1 MNILN
6 ASARQDDGTRCAMLL
21 PDIEEALF
29 RIDASDFT
37 NATATWLPMSGQ
49 TMLKSS
55 DELKVLNTTEV
66 RPPNVDE
73 DYIEWDLN
81 IGPTANANINPRC

>member
-1 MNILN
+1 MP
-6 ASARQDDGTRCAMLL
+6 L

-37 NATATWLPMSGQ
+37 NAAATWLPMSGQ

-55 DELKVLNTTEV
+55 DELKALNMKAGSASNSTRMGLHRV
-66 RPPNVDE
+66 
-73 DYIEWDLN
+73 DLN
-81 IGPTANANINPRC
+81 IGSTACYY